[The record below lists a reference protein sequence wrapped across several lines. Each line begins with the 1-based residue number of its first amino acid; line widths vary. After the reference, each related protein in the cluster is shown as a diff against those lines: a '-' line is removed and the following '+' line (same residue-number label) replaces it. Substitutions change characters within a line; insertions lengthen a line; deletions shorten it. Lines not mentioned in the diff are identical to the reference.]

1 MSEINLYLQKHL
13 SYLQVRGYRQGTI
26 DNREFIVKR
35 FITWCE
41 MRDIED
47 VRLISRPVLESYQRY
62 LFYFRRKNGE
72 PFSMA
77 TQAKQLTSVKMFFKW
92 LARDNHIIVNP
103 AAELELPKVRKQLP
117 RAILSIDEVQHL
129 LSQPDTRT
137 PQGVRDRAILEML
150 YSTGLR
156 RTELAT
162 VKVQDVDLKASTVFV
177 REGKGGYQR
186 LLPIGVTAIKWLN
199 KYMHDTRHL
208 FFTGMDTHV
217 LFLTDYGESFIKARL
232 SVVVKRYMKA
242 ANINKEGAAHLLRHA
257 MATHMLENGADIRF
271 IQEMLGHQKLDTT
284 QIYTR
289 VAIAALKKVH
299 LETHPSGVE

>member
-35 FITWCE
+35 FISWCE

-117 RAILSIDEVQHL
+117 KAILSIDEVQHL
-129 LSQPDTRT
+129 LSQPNTLA
-137 PQGVRDRAILEML
+137 PQGIRDRAILEML

-199 KYMHDTRHL
+199 KYIHDTRHL

-217 LFLTDYGESFIKARL
+217 LFLTDYGEPFIKARL

-284 QIYTR
+284 QIYTK
-289 VAIAALKKVH
+289 VAIGKLKAVH
-299 LETHPSGVE
+299 QETHPAG